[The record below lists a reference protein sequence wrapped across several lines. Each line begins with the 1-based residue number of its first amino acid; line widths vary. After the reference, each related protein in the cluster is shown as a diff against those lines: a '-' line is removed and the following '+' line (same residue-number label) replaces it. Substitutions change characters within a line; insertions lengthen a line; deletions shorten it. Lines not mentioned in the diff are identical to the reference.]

1 MKEFVSRYVKIVY
14 DDNNRVVTKKGFML
28 EQDENF
34 VIIRNE
40 QNVVEA
46 ISINKIIR
54 MEVISDGE

>member
-14 DDNNRVVTKKGFML
+14 DDNNRVVTKKGLML

-40 QNVVEA
+40 QDVIEA
-46 ISINKIIR
+46 ISIHKIIR
-54 MEVISDGE
+54 MEVVSDGE